1 MAQSPFADYLARF
14 DAGDAIFTAGE
25 EGQTL
30 FVIQTGVVDLLGQD
44 GEEVLATLEKGDFF
58 GEMSL
63 LEGTPRTYSAVA
75 REDAEAIEIGPA
87 LFDRMIRSNIELA
100 VRMLRKLSFRLAEA
114 ETRLTTPRPP
124 AVAAEA
130 AEAAPSQEAGP
141 ATPEDMQPTPGMVI
155 TDKAP
160 PPAPEFKQAPPPAAA
175 TASTA
180 NGEPCLVN
188 PQGDEVFPLSGS
200 KIHVG
205 RFDPVTGMR
214 PEVDLTLL
222 DLKRSVSRRHAILI
236 HDGEGFAL
244 SEEVGALNGTE
255 VNGDQ
260 VDPGAQVRIQHGDD
274 VAFGGVILKFQTSTA

>member
-25 EGQTL
+25 EAQTL
-30 FVIQTGVVDLLGQD
+30 FVIQSGVIDLVGKD
-44 GEEVLATLEKGDFF
+44 GEEVLATLERGDFF

-75 REDAEAIEIGPA
+75 KEACEAIEIGPA

-100 VRMLRKLSFRLAEA
+100 VRMLRKLSFRLAQA
-114 ETRLTTPRPP
+114 ESRLTSARRP
-124 AVAAEA
+124 AAAADGDVAAPPEA
-130 AEAAPSQEAGP
+130 PVPAEE
-141 ATPEDMQPTPGMVI
+141 TPQV
-155 TDKAP
+155 TDDAP
-160 PPAPEFKQAPPPAAA
+160 PPTQEDSAGAKPAPAGAG
-175 TASTA
+175 TAY
-180 NGEPCLVN
+180 LVHVG
-188 PQGDEVFPLSGS
+188 GDQVFPLDGT

-222 DLKRSVSRRHAILI
+222 DMKRSVSRRHAVLSF
-236 HDGEGFAL
+236 DDEGYTV

-255 VNGDQ
+255 INGDQ
-260 VDPGAQVRIQHGDD
+260 VDPGTQVRIRHGDK
-274 VAFGGVILKFQTSTA
+274 VAFGGVTFKYQTTAP